1 MRQGIPY
8 MIVVKIG
15 GSEGTDFAAICADV
29 AERAAAGEKFVI
41 VHGGSHE
48 TNQLSEALGRP
59 PRFVTSVSGQVS
71 RYTDRA
77 TLELFAMAVAGKVNT
92 LLVETLQRHGVNALG
107 LTGLDGRLLEA
118 RRKDTIKIVA
128 DGKTKILRDDFTGK
142 IERVNV
148 ALLRLLLD
156 QGFTPVIAPLAIS
169 TNHEAVNVDGDRAAA
184 MIAGALQADMLII
197 FSNVPGL
204 LRDVADPASLIE
216 EIPRNRLEEFAQF
229 AAGRMKKKIMGADEA
244 LRGGVKEIRL
254 ADGRIAH
261 PLRNALKGRCT
272 VIR

>member
-1 MRQGIPY
+1 

-15 GSEGTDFAAICADV
+15 GSEGTDFAAICGDV
-29 AERAAAGEKFVI
+29 AERIAAGEKFVI
-41 VHGGSHE
+41 VHGGSNE
-48 TNQLSEALGRP
+48 TNKLSEALGRP
-59 PRFVTSVSGQVS
+59 PRFVTSVSGQPS

-77 TLELFAMAVAGKVNT
+77 TLEIFAMAVAGKVNT
-92 LLVETLQRHGVNALG
+92 LLVEALQRHGVNALG

-118 RRKDTIKIVA
+118 RRKDTIKIVE

-148 ALLRLLLD
+148 TLLRLLLD

-169 TNHEAVNVDGDRAAA
+169 TGNEAVNVDGDRAAA
-184 MIAGALQADMLII
+184 MIAGALAADMLII

-204 LRDVADPASLIE
+204 LRDVSDPVSLIE
-216 EIPRNRLEEFAQF
+216 EIPRGRLEEFAGF

-254 ADGRIAH
+254 ADGRVAN
-261 PLRNALKGRCT
+261 PLRNALEGRCT

>member
-1 MRQGIPY
+1 

-15 GSEGTDFAAICADV
+15 GSEGTDVGAICADV
-29 AERAAAGEKFVI
+29 AEQIGKGEKFVI
-41 VHGGSHE
+41 VHGGSKE
-48 TNQLSEALGRP
+48 TNALSEALGRP

-92 LLVETLQRHGVNALG
+92 LLVEALQRRGVNAVG
-107 LTGLDGRLLEA
+107 LSGLDGRLLEA
-118 RRKDTIKIVA
+118 RRKDTIKIVEE
-128 DGKTKILRDDFTGK
+128 GKTKILRDDFTGK

-156 QGFTPVIAPLAIS
+156 QGYTPVIAPLAIS
-169 TNHEAVNVDGDRAAA
+169 TSNEAVNVDGDRAAA
-184 MIAGALQADMLII
+184 TIASALGADTLII

-204 LRDVADPASLIE
+204 LRDVADPASLIA
-216 EIPRNRLEEFAQF
+216 EIPRARLEEFAGF
-229 AAGRMKKKIMGADEA
+229 AAGRMKKKILGAEEA

-261 PLRNALKGRCT
+261 PLRNALEDRCT